1 MANDSTLN
9 TPVIWINKYL
19 QHKIADLTATRGSKP
34 TRGINETENSYQ
46 ERLFNWSNS
55 NADGFGIPIFP
66 SSPSTIDDLTE
77 TFIKIDGENY
87 SYTGIA
93 AYWDRLAKMNK
104 TGFPHIKC
112 EQILYYFYSTQDNVT
127 EKLVRTQEAVLRL
140 MDRGDETAE
149 EINDWCKNR
158 QVDLGGELV
167 DNMFYF
173 HNFKVYQLEETR
185 DIIDFGTA
193 RTYGGNKFIIDY
205 DYHQMPEL
213 TNNSWRP
220 EVRPPG
226 TAKYPI

>member
-19 QHKIADLTATRGSKP
+19 QYKIAELNN
-34 TRGINETENSYQ
+34 I
-46 ERLFNWSNS
+46 
-55 NADGFGIPIFP
+55 GIPLFP

-77 TFIKIDGENY
+77 TFVTIQGEQYNY
-87 SYTGIA
+87 SGLA

-104 TGFPHIKC
+104 SGFPHIKC
-112 EQILYYFYSTQDNVT
+112 EQILYYFYSTQENVT

-158 QVDLGGELV
+158 QVNLGGELV

-205 DYHQMPEL
+205 DYHQMPGL
-213 TNNSWRP
+213 TNNDWQP

-226 TAKYPI
+226 QGKYTV